1 MEFSFDLVVKSLNL
15 LLSNYLKGKN
25 LDHIFSFTESLL
37 SNIQQKNLLSIL
49 LLETWRRAQ
58 KNSIIYNFQ
67 MFFILILIGHL

>member
-1 MEFSFDLVVKSLNL
+1 MEFSFDLVVKSLDL

-49 LLETWRRAQ
+49 LLET
-58 KNSIIYNFQ
+58 
-67 MFFILILIGHL
+67 